1 MITLLIS
8 RFRALIAVLSI
19 VFSLAVFL
27 LASLY
32 YRPYP
37 AGAQACGYLFLDTL
51 LGSVA
56 AGLLDISLFWRR
68 SPLLS
73 TILFTILGTGLV
85 IIARVSSAIYS
96 LLKTSFYT
104 QLIGGSIIDE
114 ASYKLASIG
123 ILGSFMVAA
132 STAMN
137 TVQGGACSFS

>member
-37 AGAQACGYLFLDTL
+37 AGLRLVDISFWILF

-56 AGLLDISLFWRR
+56 AGLLDISLFWRKE
-68 SPLLS
+68 PPVLNN
-73 TILFTILGTGLV
+73 
-85 IIARVSSAIYS
+85 IIHDPWHEHRHH
-96 LLKTSFYT
+96 
-104 QLIGGSIIDE
+104 
-114 ASYKLASIG
+114 
-123 ILGSFMVAA
+123 
-132 STAMN
+132 
-137 TVQGGACSFS
+137 C